1 MERIGGGERT
11 VVYPR
16 SEAGESAAT
25 PRKEGLMSVVVPRAR
40 LIGLLTSFSL
50 AAVAGASQP
59 ATPTWVFLQPRAAQ
73 SDPAALDVA
82 LRRAEDAAD
91 ARMLERRRLRR
102 TTPGLLDVRDLPLDE
117 GPRVAVAS
125 LVRVRTES
133 RWLNALSVE
142 ATPEQAEAIRSLPGV
157 REVRPVARGRRC
169 AEAQVCEDAV
179 PEDPS
184 HHAPR
189 DLYGRSSA
197 QLAQINLQAMHARG
211 YTGRGVV
218 IGILDTG
225 FNRVHQSFNN
235 PARPL
240 HVIAERDFINADDQT
255 GPEAGD
261 PAGQHSHGTLI
272 LGCISSYLPDQLVGG
287 AYDASVILCKTENVA
302 SETPIEEDF
311 YVAGIEFIEARGG
324 DVATSSLGYIDWYT
338 REDLDGQTAVTTL
351 AVNIAAEN
359 GLHCCT
365 AAGND
370 GHDADPATASIIA
383 PADGL
388 RVISCGAA
396 DSAGAIAGFSS
407 DGPTAD
413 GRLKPELLARGVGTA
428 TVHPDTVDT
437 YAGASG
443 TSLSTP
449 LVAAAV
455 ACLVQANPWW
465 TVDQMRAA
473 LFSTASDAATPD
485 GLFVRGYGMVDAYA
499 AFQSTCPADFNQDG
513 GVDGL
518 DVGAFFLAWEV
529 AEGGADVNH
538 DGGVDGGDVE
548 TFFVIWQAG
557 GC

>member
-1 MERIGGGERT
+1 MSFGARCF
-11 VVYPR
+11 
-16 SEAGESAAT
+16 
-25 PRKEGLMSVVVPRAR
+25 GLACVLMPGVFEVA
-40 LIGLLTSFSL
+40 
-50 AAVAGASQP
+50 AGAADP
-59 ATPTWVFLQPRAAQ
+59 AVPTWVFFQPRAVEA
-73 SDPAALDVA
+73 DPVALQAA
-82 LRRAEDAAD
+82 LRRAEASAD

-102 TTPGLLDVRDLPLDE
+102 TAPGLVDARDLPLDE
-117 GPRVAVAS
+117 GPRAAVAS
-125 LVRVRTES
+125 LASVRVES

-142 ATPEQAEAIRSLPGV
+142 ATPEQAAAIRSLPGV

-169 AEAQVCEDAV
+169 GSADACEEPV
-179 PEDPS
+179 PEDAS
-184 HHAPR
+184 HHVPR
-189 DLYGRSSA
+189 DFYGRSSS
-197 QLAQINLQAMHARG
+197 QLSQINLQALHARG
-211 YTGRGVV
+211 YTGAGVV

-225 FNRVHQSFNN
+225 FNRVHEGFNN
-235 PARPL
+235 PAHPL
-240 HVIAERDFINADDQT
+240 RVIAERDFINADGQT

-261 PAGQHSHGTLI
+261 PSGQHVHGTLI
-272 LGCISSYLPDQLVGG
+272 LGCIASYLPDRMVGG
-287 AYDASVILCKTENVA
+287 AFDASVILCKTENVA
-302 SETPIEEDF
+302 SETPVEED
-311 YVAGIEFIEARGG
+311 YYAAGIEFIENRGG

-338 REDLDGQTAVTTL
+338 RADLDGRTAVTTV

-365 AAGND
+365 AAGNE

-396 DSAGAIAGFSS
+396 DATGVIAGFSS

-437 YAGASG
+437 YASASG

-473 LFSTASDAATPD
+473 LCSTASDAAHPD
-485 GLFVRGYGMVDAYA
+485 GLFVRGYGMVDAFA
-499 AFQSTCPADFNQDG
+499 AFQSACPADFNQDG
-513 GVDGL
+513 GVDGV
-518 DVGAFFLAWEV
+518 DVGAFFVSWEA
-529 AEGGADVNH
+529 AETAADVNH
-538 DGGVDGGDVE
+538 DGGVDGSDIE
-548 TFFVIWQAG
+548 TFFRVWQAG

>member
-1 MERIGGGERT
+1 MKLLVRWL
-11 VVYPR
+11 
-16 SEAGESAAT
+16 
-25 PRKEGLMSVVVPRAR
+25 GLAFV
-40 LIGLLTSFSL
+40 L
-50 AAVAGASQP
+50 ASCAFAVAVDAAEP
-59 ATPTWVFLQPRAAQ
+59 AAPTWVFLQPRAVE
-73 SDPAALDVA
+73 SDPVALAAALSRVA
-82 LRRAEDAAD
+82 AAAD
-91 ARMLERRRLRR
+91 PRMLERRRVRR
-102 TTPGLLDVRDLPLDE
+102 TAPGLLDARDLPLDE
-117 GPRVAVAS
+117 GPRTAVAS
-125 LVRVRTES
+125 LAKVRVES
-133 RWLNALSVE
+133 RWLNALSVA
-142 ATPEQAEAIRSLPGV
+142 ATPEQVRALREAPGV

-169 AEAQVCEDAV
+169 TDAATCEEPTLEE
-179 PEDPS
+179 PE

-189 DLYGRSSA
+189 DFYGRSSA
-197 QLAQINLQAMHARG
+197 QLAQINLQALHARG
-211 YTGRGVV
+211 YTGQGVV

-225 FNRVHQSFNN
+225 FNRVHQSFNH

-240 HVIAERDFINADDQT
+240 HVIAERDFIDADDQT

-261 PAGQHSHGTLI
+261 PATQHSHGTLI

-287 AYDASVILCKTENVA
+287 AYDASVILCKTEHVV

-338 REDLDGQTAVTTL
+338 REDLDGQTAVTTI

-359 GLHCCT
+359 GLHCLT
-365 AAGND
+365 AAGNEGND
-370 GHDADPATASIIA
+370 SNPATASIIA

-396 DSAGAIAGFSS
+396 DAAGAIARFSS

-413 GRLKPELLARGVGTA
+413 GRLKPELLACGVGTV
-428 TVHPDTVDT
+428 TVSTNGVDR
-437 YAGASG
+437 YSNASG

-473 LFSTASDAATPD
+473 LFATASDAATGPD
-485 GLFVRGYGMVDAYA
+485 PLFVRGHGMVNAFA
-499 AFQSTCPADFNQDG
+499 AFQTACPADFNQDG
-513 GVDGL
+513 GIDGL
-518 DVGAFFLAWEV
+518 DVGAFFEAWEV
-529 AEGGADVNH
+529 AEGEADVNR
-538 DGGVDGGDVE
+538 DGGIDGGDLE
-548 TFFVIWQAG
+548 AFFGVWQAG

>member
-1 MERIGGGERT
+1 MKSLVCR
-11 VVYPR
+11 VVLACLP
-16 SEAGESAAT
+16 APGAFAIAAD
-25 PRKEGLMSVVVPRAR
+25 PAEP
-40 LIGLLTSFSL
+40 
-50 AAVAGASQP
+50 AV
-59 ATPTWVFLQPRAAQ
+59 PTWVFLKPRAVE
-73 SDPAALDVA
+73 SDPVALEAALS
-82 LRRAEDAAD
+82 RAAAAAD
-91 ARMLERRRLRR
+91 GRMLERRRLRR
-102 TTPGLLDVRDLPLDE
+102 TAPGLLDARDLPLDQ
-117 GPRVAVAS
+117 GPRLAVAS
-125 LVRVRTES
+125 LAEVRVES
-133 RWLNALSVE
+133 RWLNALSVM
-142 ATPEQAEAIRSLPGV
+142 ATPEQVRALRRAPGV

-169 AEAQVCEDAV
+169 NDASTCEEPTPLE
-179 PEDPS
+179 PE

-189 DLYGRSSA
+189 DFHGRSSA
-197 QLAQINLQAMHARG
+197 QLAQINLQALHARG
-211 YTGRGVV
+211 YTGAGVV
-218 IGILDTG
+218 VGILDTG
-225 FNRVHQSFNN
+225 FNRVHQSFNH

-240 HVIAERDFINADDQT
+240 RVIAERDFINADDQT
-255 GPEAGD
+255 GPQSGD
-261 PAGQHSHGTLI
+261 PVGQHSHGTLI
-272 LGCISSYLPDQLVGG
+272 LGCISSYWPGQLVGG

-338 REDLDGQTAVTTL
+338 QADLDGHTAVTTI

-365 AAGND
+365 AAGNE

-388 RVISCGAA
+388 RVLSCGAA
-396 DSAGAIAGFSS
+396 DSGGVIAGFSS
-407 DGPTAD
+407 DGPAAD

-437 YAGASG
+437 FAGASG

-465 TVDQMRAA
+465 TVDEMRVA
-473 LFSTASDAATPD
+473 LFSTASDAAGPD
-485 GLFVRGYGMVDAYA
+485 ELFVRGYGMVDALA
-499 AFQSTCPADFNQDG
+499 AFQTACPADFNQDG

-518 DVGAFFLAWEV
+518 DVAAFFPAWESSDV
-529 AEGGADVNH
+529 RADVNH
-538 DGGVDGGDVE
+538 DGGVDGADVE
-548 TFFVIWQAG
+548 TFFSFWQAG

>member
-1 MERIGGGERT
+1 MNRVSSVSRT
-11 VVYPR
+11 AGRVV
-16 SEAGESAAT
+16 
-25 PRKEGLMSVVVPRAR
+25 LM
-40 LIGLLTSFSL
+40 
-50 AAVAGASQP
+50 AVAGLAGAAIASVRP
-59 ATPTWVFLQPRAAQ
+59 EPVWVFLQPKAAELDPVLLEHALSRAA
-73 SDPAALDVA
+73 SEAAP
-82 LRRAEDAAD
+82 
-91 ARMLERRRLRR
+91 RMLERRRLRR
-102 TTPGLLDVRDLPLDE
+102 TAPGLLDARDLPLDQ
-117 GPRVAVAS
+117 GPRDAVAS
-125 LVRVRTES
+125 VARVRIES

-142 ATPEQAEAIRSLPGV
+142 ATPSQVDAIRAMPGV

-169 AEAQVCEDAV
+169 SDVAVCEQPV
-179 PEDPS
+179 PEDVS

-189 DLYGRSSA
+189 DFYGRSSA
-197 QLAQINLQAMHARG
+197 QLAQINLQGLHARG
-211 YTGRGVV
+211 YTGQGVI

-225 FNRVHQSFNN
+225 FNRVHQAFNH
-235 PARPL
+235 PDRPL
-240 HVIAERDFINADDQT
+240 HVIVERDFINADSQT
-255 GPEAGD
+255 GPEPGD

-287 AYDASVILCKTENVA
+287 AHGASVILCKTENVA
-302 SETPIEEDF
+302 SETPIEEDH
-311 YVAGIEFIEARGG
+311 YVAGIEFIESLGG

-338 REDLDGQTAVTTL
+338 RADLDGQTAVTTV

-359 GLHCCT
+359 GMHCCT
-365 AAGND
+365 AAGNE
-370 GHDADPATASIIA
+370 GHDADPATAGIIA

-388 RVISCGAA
+388 RVLSCGAA
-396 DSAGAIAGFSS
+396 DSTGVIAGFSS

-428 TVHPDTVDT
+428 TVHPDTADT

-473 LFSTASDAATPD
+473 LFSTASDAANPD
-485 GLFVRGYGMVDAYA
+485 PLFVRGFGMVDALA
-499 AFQSTCPADFNQDG
+499 ALQSTCPADFNQDG

-518 DVGAFFLAWEV
+518 DVAAFFSAWES
-529 AEGGADVNH
+529 GGDDGRADVNH
-538 DGGVDGGDVE
+538 DGGVDGQDVE
-548 TFFVIWQAG
+548 AFFLIWQAG